1 MKTLQFTPVMITYV
15 KTMMLTP
22 TSETFE
28 DWDVEP
34 TQESV
39 YRWAVEEFLTSIEK
53 DLATGQWRN
62 ISIITEDQPPVEIE
76 WSDDE

>member
-1 MKTLQFTPVMITYV
+1 MKTLQFTPVRISYVRTMI
-15 KTMMLTP
+15 LTP
-22 TSETFE
+22 TAETFA

-39 YRWAVEEFLTSIEK
+39 YYWAVEEFLSTMEEEAK
-53 DLATGQWRN
+53 DGEWRHFTV
-62 ISIITEDQPPVEIE
+62 ITQDQPPVEIE